1 MIIWDISHG
10 NNDVTRSIHSQWEVF
25 LTFCFCHKSIFVT
38 TVFTIL
44 KFPNDIGSVAD
55 CHYNLFKIMLSNWR
69 PFNGNVST
77 QSYCWEKNY
86 HDQQFLNPFTPN
98 LSLVI
103 LLTAWQTIL
112 IWLIQRIWYGL
123 TCSCWYI
130 SFSSNYTKK
139 SKNNAWINIGQLVIL
154 KCKKKQKKKQK
165 KNMFSQWASHAT
177 LLSHLIRITYKI
189 NHWCFS
195 SFFLTYFLIS

>member
-1 MIIWDISHG
+1 MIIWDISHC

-25 LTFCFCHKSIFVT
+25 LTFCFCQESIFVT
-38 TVFTIL
+38 AVFTIL
-44 KFPNDIGSVAD
+44 KSPDDIGSVAD
-55 CHYNLFKIMLSNWR
+55 CHCNSFNIMLLKR
-69 PFNGNVST
+69 PCNDNVFIW
-77 QSYCWEKNY
+77 SYCWEKNY

-98 LSLVI
+98 LSLII
-103 LLTAWQTIL
+103 LLTTWQTIL

-130 SFSSNYTKK
+130 SFSSNCTKK

-154 KCKKKQKKKQK
+154 KCKKK
-165 KNMFSQWASHAT
+165 NMFSRWASHAT
-177 LLSHLIRITYKI
+177 LLSHLIRNAYKI

-195 SFFLTYFLIS
+195 SFSLTYFLIS